1 MTVKEIRD
9 AYGLTQKELA
19 ELIGLP
25 KRTVENWEEGK
36 SSPPPYAVKL
46 IAFYLEHRK
55 GEE

>member
-1 MTVKEIRD
+1 MTIKEIRD
-9 AYGLTQKELA
+9 AHGLTQKELA